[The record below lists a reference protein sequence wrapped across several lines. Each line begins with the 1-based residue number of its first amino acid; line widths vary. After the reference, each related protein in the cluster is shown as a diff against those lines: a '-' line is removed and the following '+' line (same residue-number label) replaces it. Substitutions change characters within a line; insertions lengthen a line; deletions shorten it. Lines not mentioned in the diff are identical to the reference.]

1 MSVIRKSS
9 EHCRAFIL
17 ENVEKYPSD
26 IARIVSEKFSI
37 SRQAANKH
45 LQKLVTEKTLS
56 ITGNTKS
63 RVYSLT
69 PQVSFTKQ
77 YFLSDNLSEND
88 VWQQDIKPAL
98 GAMPDN
104 VFNIWHYCFTEMF
117 NNVIDHSQAEK
128 VTVDLTKSAV
138 ATQIIILDDGVG
150 IFKKIQT
157 KLNLLDERHAVLELA
172 KGKFTTDP
180 ANHSG
185 EGIFFSSRAC
195 DDYRIFSGD
204 VDFTH
209 QFGRKEDWIFEATR
223 ATKGTAVIMEVKNHT
238 ARNLKKIFDEFAG
251 DDYGF
256 TKTVVPVRLTQY
268 GDDALVSRSQAKRL
282 LNRVDRFKTV
292 MLDFKGVETIG
303 QAFADE
309 IFRVFVNQ
317 HPLIN
322 LFEINANKE
331 VSNMISRAKVASISF
346 AEDNSKNQNEL
357 F

>member
-9 EHCRAFIL
+9 EDCRAFIL

-26 IARIVSEKFSI
+26 IAKVVSEKFNI

-45 LQKLVTEKTLS
+45 LQKLVAEKTLS
-56 ITGNTKS
+56 TVGNTKS
-63 RVYSLT
+63 RIYSLT
-69 PQVSFTKQ
+69 PHVSLTKQ
-77 YFLSDNLSEND
+77 YSLRDNLSEND

-98 GAMPDN
+98 GVMSEN
-104 VFNIWHYCFTEMF
+104 VFDIWHYCFTEMF

-128 VTVDLTKSAV
+128 VTVDLTKSAI

-185 EGIFFSSRAC
+185 EGIFFSSRVC
-195 DDYRIFSGD
+195 DDYIIISGD
-204 VDFTH
+204 VNFTH
-209 QFGRKEDWIFEATR
+209 KLGRKEDWIIEATR
-223 ATKGTAVIMEVKNHT
+223 TTNGTVVSMKVKNHT
-238 ARNLKKIFDEFAG
+238 ARKLKKIFDEFAG

-292 MLDFKGVETIG
+292 IMDFEAVESIG

-317 HPLIN
+317 HPQIS
-322 LFEINANKE
+322 LFEINANKD
-331 VSNMISRAKVASISF
+331 VSNMISRAKVAGISL
-346 AEDNSKNQNEL
+346 AEDNAKNQNEL